1 MMFEMTRTSDLL
13 VGGKASYQL
22 MRLSLDRLFDA
33 TDNDADKVVAV
44 KELRRLVSSIF
55 SDEKTITEKND
66 AVNKVMDFF
75 DKNDDDQITEAE
87 FIKGFELWA
96 MEADKSTSSSDFFP
110 KNMGTQVTNS
120 PNFVGQYLSGFDC
133 FGFRCRS

>member
-1 MMFEMTRTSDLL
+1 M
-13 VGGKASYQL
+13 G
-22 MRLSLDRLFDA
+22 LSLDRLFAA

-44 KELRRLVSSIF
+44 KELRRLVSNIF
-55 SDEKTITEKND
+55 SGGKTSTEEND

-96 MEADKSTSSSDFFP
+96 IEAKKSTSDSDFFP
-110 KNMGTQVTNS
+110 KNMGEQVTNS
-120 PNFVGQYLSGFDC
+120 YC
-133 FGFRCRS
+133 W